1 MDRPT
6 SCPRATLTSFPEE
19 FALSESREEKAEQI
33 FFEAIELPP
42 AERRPFIDRQCGS
55 DGKLRGLVE
64 SLIAADEAAGDVNFL
79 ESHFLTGAS
88 LGFQADTPGNRSG
101 EPTPIRSDSSSD
113 SDSPHPSRS
122 NSEVTPDAMI
132 QPESRFRILSR
143 YEQGGLGEVLIAH
156 DGQLNREVAVKQIRL
171 KWQANAEARERFL
184 QEAEVTG
191 RLEHPGIVPVYALG
205 TWEDGRPFYAMRFI
219 QGKTLKQVIT
229 EWRESG
235 ETSDQQAKRMELRGL
250 LNRFVDVCNTIEYAH
265 SRRILHRDIKPS
277 NIMIG
282 PYGETLVVDWGL
294 AKLLDAPLDESMT
307 AALVQRYAK
316 EGDSSRTQIGGTVG
330 TPQYMSPEQAA
341 GDLESI
347 GVRTDVYLLGA
358 TLYQILTGV
367 PPHQGSS
374 ISELIERVKRG
385 ILIRPKVV
393 DPDVPS
399 ALDAICL
406 KAMSVKASDRY
417 RSATEL
423 SADIERWLAD
433 QPVGVFRDPF
443 SVRWGRWIRRHRTVA
458 LSGTVAAI
466 LLTLGSILGSAV
478 WNYERARQFEVEQE
492 RNLKETQL
500 AASRQLRLGELRD
513 AAESAMQLSQREIE
527 SNRFASAV
535 AMLRRAAESLS
546 DEPTLADQRSE
557 LQAKAR
563 RLERIVEF
571 HRQAELSEQFN
582 VSSRD
587 TQGILASS
595 AALKVLGVWDRHDWW
610 AGLPDQ
616 DLTPAQKDK
625 LRWDVYQQ
633 WMMLDGM
640 LVKTIGTKL
649 FGNEQSGMIRRVF
662 TGIRRLPTDA
672 GKREASAALVVSDR
686 IDWFRRSEAAKWYRS
701 IANDRLNRGERLN
714 GQQLGTPR
722 NAPDAQKL
730 GVLCM
735 VAAMDPTF
743 SIVFGDYLGQDSTIA
758 ARDLFQRSSSLR
770 PDHYWTQIALG
781 QMQYFIAEKETNPTW
796 DSYQPAVLTM
806 GRCIAIDPE
815 SCFAYADRSSLF
827 RFQWQCIQTDQ
838 RLSEG
843 EREQRAAE
851 LLNWSLRDAQTAYR
865 LGTEQPW
872 VGWTYGMALAAA
884 KQTEKSIKILLEAS
898 ERTLPLMQIADATL
912 IRADDIRGRSDAA
925 QYAAELIKRDPDN
938 PTFRTL
944 LASIR
949 LNQYDDEAALEQIEQ
964 VIGKAESS
972 AHAHAIR
979 GMIRLHRDEFEGAA
993 SDFHV
998 ATEKNPSHLWAR
1010 YGAAAC
1016 LEANE
1021 QLEAAMEGFR
1031 EAMALATTDEHRAA
1045 CLIGVFRTAG
1055 ALYRFDEAIEAV
1067 TSAQQLQPAYDL
1079 GSIAKKLLNRY
1090 KSLRVQPTEKLREFL
1105 VTLDQLILSKR
1116 VGFAADESDAAFDA
1130 ALLNGDFELGALQYW
1145 SHASGITWRNE
1156 PGYGGTAEVTSE
1168 QSHQGDFSLRIVGDG
1183 VGETGQQGASGQT
1196 YPVPANCHCKLSVW
1210 ARSSGLDPGA
1220 MRLRVAPFVELEL
1233 PAGQYEWREFAVE
1246 FDVGDPPDRFRNVVP
1261 LTVQIVSA
1269 GPGEVF
1275 LDDLRVTVM
1284 PSP

>member
-1 MDRPT
+1 M
-6 SCPRATLTSFPEE
+6 
-19 FALSESREEKAEQI
+19 SESREEKAEQI

-42 AERRPFIDRQCGS
+42 TERQPFIDRQCG
-55 DGKLRGLVE
+55 DDRELRALVD
-64 SLIAADEAAGDVNFL
+64 SLLAADEAAGDANFL

-88 LGFQADTPGNRSG
+88 LGFQADTPGSRSA
-101 EPTPIRSDSSSD
+101 EPTPMGADAGSDP
-113 SDSPHPSRS
+113 DSPPASRRDS
-122 NSEVTPDAMI
+122 QVAQDASPQPD
-132 QPESRFRILSR
+132 SRFRILSR

-235 ETSDQQAKRMELRGL
+235 QSIDPQAKRMELRGL

-307 AALVQRYAK
+307 AALVQQYAK
-316 EGDSSRTQIGGTVG
+316 EGDSSRTQIGGAVG
-330 TPQYMSPEQAA
+330 TPQYMSPEQAS

-358 TLYQILTGV
+358 TLYQVLTGV

-385 ILIRPKVV
+385 ILIRPKQV

-399 ALDAICL
+399 ALDAICV
-406 KAMSVKASDRY
+406 KAMSVKAADRY

-433 QPVGVFRDPF
+433 QPVSVFRDPF

-458 LSGTVAAI
+458 MSGTVAAI
-466 LLTLGSILGSAV
+466 LLTFGSILGSAI

-513 AAESAMQLSQREIE
+513 SAESAMQLSQREIE
-527 SNRFASAV
+527 SNRFPSAL
-535 AMLRRAAESLS
+535 ALLRRAAESLS
-546 DEPTLADQRSE
+546 DEPSLADQQSE
-557 LQAKAR
+557 LLAKAG

-595 AALKVLGVWDRHDWW
+595 AALKVLGVWDHHDWW
-610 AGLPDQ
+610 TRLPDQ

-625 LRWDVYQQ
+625 LRWDAYQQ
-633 WMMLDGM
+633 WMMLNGM

-649 FGNEQSGMIRRVF
+649 FGNEQSGMIKRVF
-662 TGIRRLPTDA
+662 TGLRRLSTDA
-672 GKREASAALVVSDR
+672 GKREATTALVVSDR
-686 IDWFRRSEAAKWYRS
+686 IDWFRRSETAKWYRG
-701 IANDRLNRGERLN
+701 IANDRLKRGERIN
-714 GQQLGTPR
+714 GKQLGTPR

-735 VAAMDPTF
+735 IAAMDPTF
-743 SIVFGDYLGQDSTIA
+743 AIVFGDYMGQDATIA

-781 QMQYFIAEKETNPTW
+781 QMQYFLAEKESDPTW
-796 DSYQPAVLTM
+796 ESYQPAVLTM

-815 SCFAYADRSSLF
+815 SCFAYADRASLF
-827 RFQWQCIQTDQ
+827 RFQWQCIQTDE
-838 RLSEG
+838 RLSES
-843 EREQRAAE
+843 EKDQRAAE
-851 LLNWSLRDAQTAYR
+851 LLHWSLQDAQTAYQ
-865 LGTEQPW
+865 LGTDQPW
-872 VGWTYGMALAAA
+872 VGWTYGMSLAAA
-884 KQTEKSIKILLEAS
+884 RQTEKAIKILLEAS

-925 QYAAELIKRDPDN
+925 QYAAEWIERDQDN
-938 PTFRTL
+938 PIFRTL

-949 LNQYDDEAALEQIEQ
+949 LNQQDDDASLEQIES
-964 VIGKAESS
+964 VMGEGEAS
-972 AHAHAIR
+972 AHAHAVR
-979 GMIRLHRDEFEGAA
+979 GMIRLHRDDIDAAA
-993 SDFHV
+993 SDFRI
-998 ATEKNPSHLWAR
+998 ASERNPLHLWAR

-1016 LEANE
+1016 LEAKE
-1021 QLEAAMEGFR
+1021 EFEPAIEGFR
-1031 EAMALATTDEHRAA
+1031 QAMTLATTNEHRAA
-1045 CLIGVFRTAG
+1045 CLIGIFRSAG

-1079 GSIAKKLLNRY
+1079 GSVAKALLDRY
-1090 KSLRVQPTEKLREFL
+1090 KSLRVQPTAELRDFL
-1105 VTLDQLILSKR
+1105 VALDQLIRSKQ
-1116 VGFAADESDAAFDA
+1116 VGFATQEDIDPFDA
-1130 ALLNGDFELGALQYW
+1130 AVLNGDFELGALRYW

-1156 PGYGGTAEVTSE
+1156 LGYGGTAEVTSE
-1168 QSHQGDFSLRIVGDG
+1168 ESHRGDYSLRIAGDR
-1183 VGETGQQGASGQT
+1183 VEETGQQGASAQT
-1196 YPVPANCHCKLSVW
+1196 FPVPASCHCKLSVW
-1210 ARSSGLDPGA
+1210 ARSSGLESGA
-1220 MRLRVAPFVELEL
+1220 LRLRVEPFVELEL
-1233 PAGQYEWREFAVE
+1233 PAGVYDWREFAVE
-1246 FDVGDPPDRFRNVVP
+1246 FDVGDPPDPFRNVVP
-1261 LTVQIVSA
+1261 LTVEIVSA
-1269 GPGEVF
+1269 GPGEAF
-1275 LDDLRVTVM
+1275 LDDLRVTVT